1 MLRPNENVEL
11 LVSLFINTSDPKVS
25 SIFNIIDHLNQKY
38 QRRAVT
44 TIKLYGEFSR
54 GVAIDKAI
62 QSSHIKDNDI
72 IFLIDVDIFFQTLT
86 LKRIRENTI
95 RNRQIY
101 LPIVFSEYNPQLV
114 GSSKVSLPFLFIM
127 SSSGDAFLPDYE
139 KMTLN
144 YQSYAN
150 SSSLVTNDDG
160 YFREFGYGLAS
171 IYKCDIMNA
180 KINGFVTDIKGW
192 GLEDVKFLEKIL
204 TASHQVQNQIL
215 LSIADGAEVSKNS
228 TPTHDLDVFRA
239 PDESLIHIFHHVV
252 CDKNL
257 EKNQYKMCLGTKSN
271 TLGNYRLLKEKYFL
285 KRDFMQFANQ
295 VKTVV
300 VN

>member
-1 MLRPNENVEL
+1 M
-11 LVSLFINTSDPKVS
+11 S
-25 SIFNIIDHLNQKY
+25 SIFKIVDHLNQKY

-72 IFLIDVDIFFQTLT
+72 IFLIDVDVFFQTLT

-95 RNRQIY
+95 RNHQIY
-101 LPIVFSEYNPQLV
+101 LPIVFSEYNPELV
-114 GSSKVSLPFLFIM
+114 VGNSKTNIPFSFTMPLT
-127 SSSGDAFLPDYE
+127 SQGNAFLTDYE

-144 YQSYAN
+144 YQFYAN
-150 SSSLVTNDDG
+150 SSSLVNNENG

-171 IYKCDIMNA
+171 IYKCDIMNS

-192 GLEDVKFLEKIL
+192 GLEDVRFLEKIL
-204 TASHQVQNQIL
+204 TASHQVQNQLL
-215 LSIADGAEVSKNS
+215 LSIADGTEVNKNNS
-228 TPTHDLDVFRA
+228 TNHNLDVFRA
-239 PDESLIHIFHHVV
+239 PDESLIHIFHHVL

-295 VKTVV
+295 VKKVV

>member
-1 MLRPNENVEL
+1 MLRSNENVEL
-11 LVSLFINTSDPKVS
+11 LISFFINTVDPRVS
-25 SIFNIIDHLNQKY
+25 SVLQVIDHLNRKY
-38 QRRAVT
+38 QRRAIT

-72 IFLIDVDIFFQTLT
+72 IFLIDVDIVFQSLT
-86 LKRIRENTI
+86 LHRIRENTI
-95 RNRQIY
+95 RNQQIY
-101 LPIVFSEYNPQLV
+101 LPIVFSEYDPELVSNSRETNPFSLTMPL
-114 GSSKVSLPFLFIM
+114 SSN
-127 SSSGDAFLPDYE
+127 GDAFLSDYR
-139 KMTLN
+139 KMSLN
-144 YQSYAN
+144 YQFYAN
-150 SSSLVTNDDG
+150 STALVNNDNG

-171 IYKCDIMNA
+171 IYKCDIMNS

-204 TASHQVQNQIL
+204 TASHQVQNQLL
-215 LSIADGAEVSKNS
+215 LSIADGTEVNKNA
-228 TPTHDLDVFRA
+228 TAHHNLDVFRA
-239 PDESLIHIFHHVV
+239 PDPSLIHIFHHIT

-285 KRDFMQFANQ
+285 KQDFMQLVNQ
-295 VKTVV
+295 VKKVV
-300 VN
+300 